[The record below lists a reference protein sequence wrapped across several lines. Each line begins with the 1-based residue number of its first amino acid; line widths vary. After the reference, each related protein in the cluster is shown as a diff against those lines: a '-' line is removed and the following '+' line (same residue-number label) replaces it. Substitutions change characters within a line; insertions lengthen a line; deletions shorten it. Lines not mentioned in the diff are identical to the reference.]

1 MRYVRNSKPL
11 AIFAVLSLFLGLPF
25 LAMANEASLLRQT
38 RVFQAGVAAVW
49 ETLAATPGG
58 TIEKT
63 FLLAPGARFDSLRVE
78 GIELASLRALTGE
91 GNGVPLLFSGD
102 RVRVDT
108 KDLAKPYEGV
118 VQNLDGWSFSSP
130 DPLILEPIEQGK
142 LLVVRNEAIGTVEI
156 LEFAKEP
163 AFERTRLLENPL
175 AISIIGRVQN
185 PHDVGEA
192 NPSLSYLAFDSISW
206 EPIYRLETQTGLLE
220 AMGLLRSSTGFPET
234 RLTLVVGS
242 PKLVQAPMFSRGMQ
256 PAGVALE
263 ALAPQQEQGELWDF
277 PYEGSVALRPNEA
290 LMLPLFSGTFAL
302 EPFYFWE
309 GDGVLLKHRFV
320 NTLGFPLP
328 PGKVDFY
335 EQGAWVGQDALGWVA
350 PNEEAE
356 IASRFAR
363 DVVVQERVLE
373 VVEKPESRESTLEI
387 EAKNQ
392 KKERV
397 VLEIVRTLP
406 YRANLL
412 EAEPKP
418 SKMEGTELTWRLE
431 LGAGQART
439 IRYRF
444 EQLLRSQSL

>member
-1 MRYVRNSKPL
+1 
-11 AIFAVLSLFLGLPF
+11 
-25 LAMANEASLLRQT
+25 MAKEASLSRQT
-38 RVFQAGVAAVW
+38 RVFQADVAAVG

-78 GIELASLRALTGE
+78 GLELSSLKALGWE
-91 GNGVPLLFSGD
+91 GQGVPLLFPGD
-102 RVRVDT
+102 RVRVNT
-108 KDLAKPYEGV
+108 QKDAKPFEGV
-118 VQNLDGWSFSSP
+118 VQNVDGWSFSRTS
-130 DPLILEPIEQGK
+130 PLILEPIGQGK
-142 LLVVRNEAIGTVEI
+142 LLVVRNEDIGAVEI

-175 AISIIGRVQN
+175 AISIVGRVQN
-185 PHDVGEA
+185 P
-192 NPSLSYLAFDSISW
+192 NPSLSYLAFGSLSW
-206 EPIYRLETQTGLLE
+206 EPIYRLETQTGLLK
-220 AMGLLRSSTGFPET
+220 MLGLLRSSTGFPET

-242 PKLVQAPMFSRGMQ
+242 PKLVQAPMFSRGLQ
-256 PAGVALE
+256 PSGVALE
-263 ALAPQQEQGELWDF
+263 ALAPQQKQGELWEF
-277 PYEGSVALRPNEA
+277 PYEGSVVLRPNET
-290 LMLPLFSGTFAL
+290 LMLPLFFGELAL

-328 PGKVDFY
+328 PGKLDFY
-335 EQGAWVGQDALGWVA
+335 EQGSWVGQDALVWVA

-356 IASRFAR
+356 VASRFAR
-363 DVVVQERVLE
+363 DVVVQERTLE
-373 VVEKPESRESTLEI
+373 TVEKPESRESMLEV
-387 EAKNQ
+387 EVKNQ

-418 SKMEGTELTWRLE
+418 SKTEGAELTWRLE

>member
-1 MRYVRNSKPL
+1 M
-11 AIFAVLSLFLGLPF
+11 FARGL
-25 LAMANEASLLRQT
+25 
-38 RVFQAGVAAVW
+38 
-49 ETLAATPGG
+49 
-58 TIEKT
+58 
-63 FLLAPGARFDSLRVE
+63 
-78 GIELASLRALTGE
+78 
-91 GNGVPLLFSGD
+91 
-102 RVRVDT
+102 
-108 KDLAKPYEGV
+108 
-118 VQNLDGWSFSSP
+118 
-130 DPLILEPIEQGK
+130 
-142 LLVVRNEAIGTVEI
+142 
-156 LEFAKEP
+156 
-163 AFERTRLLENPL
+163 
-175 AISIIGRVQN
+175 
-185 PHDVGEA
+185 
-192 NPSLSYLAFDSISW
+192 
-206 EPIYRLETQTGLLE
+206 
-220 AMGLLRSSTGFPET
+220 
-234 RLTLVVGS
+234 
-242 PKLVQAPMFSRGMQ
+242 Q

-373 VVEKPESRESTLEI
+373 VVEKPESSESTLEI

-418 SKMEGTELTWRLE
+418 TKTEGTELTWRLE
-431 LGAGQART
+431 LEAGQART

-444 EQLLRSQSL
+444 EQLLRSHSL